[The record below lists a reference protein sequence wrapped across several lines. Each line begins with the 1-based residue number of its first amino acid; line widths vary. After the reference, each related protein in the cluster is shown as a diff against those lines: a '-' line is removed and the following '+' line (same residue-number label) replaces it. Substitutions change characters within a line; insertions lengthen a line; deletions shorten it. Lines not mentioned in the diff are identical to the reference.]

1 VQNVPFNMIGGD
13 SRFVHR
19 CVSVVKNSA
28 SHHMF
33 STKFADTDTDMNIS
47 KRKRGTSLINSG
59 RPARFALA
67 GLTCQLSCNL

>member
-1 VQNVPFNMIGGD
+1 
-13 SRFVHR
+13 
-19 CVSVVKNSA
+19 
-28 SHHMF
+28 MF

-47 KRKRGTSLINSG
+47 KRGTSLINSG